1 MKSLTGEIYAEWNK
15 NQYKSSTS
23 GSDSEGYVVTKTP
36 QPNLQKS
43 SFNPINGKTPKANSR
58 TPKPNPTVEL
68 KKPKPLN
75 QLGAGEHNVH
85 PKQICSP
92 NPSKT
97 SVGLGKRQRV
107 DEKEGDDEIGVANKQ
122 VKLQTPKPIP
132 KTVGPTS
139 VVKTQNQVSS
149 STIDDK
155 VLMEAMFSGGVRDL
169 INSTLRAKVQEFD
182 LEKKRLVLKIELQ
195 EKLDTMSEQVQ
206 RLQEQVNTLEEI
218 SFPPEFMERLGTL

>member
-1 MKSLTGEIYAEWNK
+1 
-15 NQYKSSTS
+15 
-23 GSDSEGYVVTKTP
+23 
-36 QPNLQKS
+36 
-43 SFNPINGKTPKANSR
+43 
-58 TPKPNPTVEL
+58 L

-85 PKQICSP
+85 PKQTCSP

-107 DEKEGDDEIGVANKQ
+107 DDKDGDGEIGVAVGITLSCCFNNLSHIIQNKQ

-139 VVKTQNQVSS
+139 VVKTQSQVSS

-155 VLMEAMFSGGVRDL
+155 VLMEAMFSGGMYFTS
-169 INSTLRAKVQEFD
+169 N
-182 LEKKRLVLKIELQ
+182 
-195 EKLDTMSEQVQ
+195 
-206 RLQEQVNTLEEI
+206 
-218 SFPPEFMERLGTL
+218 